1 MKNDSSEKINTAIES
16 KRDEIIDFTRILVKQ
31 LSENPPGNERAVS
44 ELIKEKASDWGL
56 SAPEVWA
63 LKDDRPNL
71 LYTVKGKNEGKTLL
85 LNGHIDT
92 KPIGDLSAWTTDPN
106 EPAIIDGK
114 LYGRGTCDMKG
125 SVAAMLGAA
134 YALIQCDIL
143 RNGNLVLA
151 LTADEEAGS
160 IYGVKALVEKR
171 GFDADAVICGEPSGT
186 ESGFDTIHIACRGA
200 LLGKVE
206 IRGTQMHSSL
216 SDKGG
221 CINASVKMAGV
232 LCEFAQNLKSHL
244 RYEPHYLY
252 PNGPTVNPG
261 VTLSGGIFY
270 GVIPGKASFGFDIR
284 VVPGMTLEGIKEDI
298 ETFLNEL
305 AKKDKDLHAEL
316 VLEKP
321 PMDWF
326 PAVEI
331 SREHPLVNACIHA
344 TKEVIGAE
352 PAVEG
357 ALFST
362 DAISFSGTTGI
373 PSIPSFGPG
382 LIKLAH
388 APDEY
393 IEVEEIIQAAKI
405 YAVAAAEYLNKS

>member
-1 MKNDSSEKINTAIES
+1 MTDGIVEQISETIES
-16 KRDEIIDFTRILVKQ
+16 KRDEIIDFTRIFVKQ
-31 LSENPPGNERAVS
+31 LSENPPGDESSVC
-44 ELIKEKASDWGL
+44 ELIKNKACEWGL
-56 SAPEVWA
+56 QPPEIWS
-63 LKDDRPNL
+63 LKQNRPNL
-71 LYTVKGKNEGKTLL
+71 LYTVKGKHKGKTLL

-92 KPIGDLSAWTTDPN
+92 KPIGDLSAWTTDPYN
-106 EPAIIDGK
+106 PAILDGK
-114 LYGRGTCDMKG
+114 LYGRGACDMKG

-134 YALIQCDIL
+134 YALTRCDIL
-143 RNGNLVLA
+143 LNGNLMLA

-160 IYGVKALVEKR
+160 IYGVRALTEKR
-171 GFDADAVICGEPSGT
+171 GVDADAVIVGEPSGT
-186 ESGFDTIHIACRGA
+186 EKGFDTIHIACRGA

-206 IRGTQMHSSL
+206 LRGTQMHSSL
-216 SDKGG
+216 SDRGG
-221 CINASVKMAGV
+221 CINASIKMAEV
-232 LCEFAQNLKSHL
+232 LCEFAKNLKSRL

-270 GVIPGKASFGFDIR
+270 GVIPGEASFGFDIR
-284 VVPGMTLEGIKEDI
+284 VIPGMTLETIKEDI

-305 AKKDKDLHAEL
+305 AKKDKDLRAEL

-331 SREHPLVNACIHA
+331 GRDHPIVDACIKA
-344 TKEVIGAE
+344 TKQIVGAE

-357 ALFST
+357 ALFGT
-362 DAISFSGTTGI
+362 DAIAFSGTAGI

-382 LIKLAH
+382 LIKYVM
-388 APDEY
+388 PPMS
-393 IEVEEIIQAAKI
+393 I
-405 YAVAAAEYLNKS
+405 

>member
-1 MKNDSSEKINTAIES
+1 MNNDITRQISDAIELQ
-16 KRDEIIDFTRILVKQ
+16 RDEIIDFTKVLVKQ
-31 LSENPPGNERAVS
+31 LSENPPGDERAVG
-44 ELIKEKASDWGL
+44 ELIKEKASEWGL
-56 SAPEVWA
+56 SAPEVWS
-63 LKDDRPNL
+63 LKDNRPNL
-71 LYTVKGKNEGKTLL
+71 LYTVKGKNKGKTLL
-85 LNGHIDT
+85 INGHTDT
-92 KPIGDLSAWTTDPN
+92 KPLGDLSAWTTDPY

-151 LTADEEAGS
+151 LTADEEGGS
-160 IYGVKALVEKR
+160 MYGAKALVEKR

-221 CINASVKMAGV
+221 CINASIKMAEV
-232 LCEFAQNLKSHL
+232 LCEFAQHLKSHL
-244 RYEPHYLY
+244 RFEPHYLY

-270 GVIPGKASFGFDIR
+270 GVIPGEASFGFDIR
-284 VVPGMTLEGIKEDI
+284 VIPGMTLDVIKTDI
-298 ETFLNEL
+298 ETFLHEL
-305 AKKDKDLHAEL
+305 AKKDRDLHAEL

-331 SREHPLVNACIHA
+331 KRDHPLVDACIQA
-344 TKEVIGAE
+344 AKAVVGAE

-357 ALFST
+357 ALFGT
-362 DAISFSGTTGI
+362 DAISFSDTTGI

-405 YAVAAAEYLNKS
+405 YAIAAAEYLNES